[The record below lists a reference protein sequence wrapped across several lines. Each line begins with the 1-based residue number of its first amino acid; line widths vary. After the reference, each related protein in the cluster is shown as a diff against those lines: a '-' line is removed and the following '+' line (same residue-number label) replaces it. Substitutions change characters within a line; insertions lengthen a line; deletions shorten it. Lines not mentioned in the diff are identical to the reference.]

1 MILLF
6 NQLKVQTW
14 LQQATSACT
23 CTCIDKL
30 SSKNKINIIKKINEK
45 FIKNQ

>member
-1 MILLF
+1 MILF

-14 LQQATSACT
+14 LQQAV

-30 SSKNKINIIKKINEK
+30 SSKNIDKYYKKKMNEK
-45 FIKNQ
+45 FIQNK